1 MIDWSR
7 ITKEDAIAISK
18 IAMLAADGDP
28 TYDVMAL
35 DMDLTACHT
44 HGCPLDLDHMA
55 QASRADLMHDV
66 LGIDQCLDRETGHLR
81 YCFVPRFAKAEA

>member
-18 IAMLAADGDP
+18 IVAIVADGDP
-28 TYDVMAL
+28 TCDVMSL

-55 QASRADLMHDV
+55 QASRADLMHDIA
-66 LGIDQCLDRETGHLR
+66 GIHRHLDRTTGQLQD
-81 YCFVPRFAKAEA
+81 CFVPRFAKQEA